1 MMANPR
7 EDSIFRD
14 QELTDTD
21 IPAPRSSH
29 CNAVSGS
36 GSGLAWSARANRTV
50 VVVVVVVADQKR
62 AALAGRRRQV
72 RTLYCWIAGLLDSAG
87 RSIGTRKVHSVGAS
101 FKWVDRSAKG
111 PAGPASRQQRGAS
124 FKFQFSRSE
133 VRGSRV
139 SCVRQHSITIDKY
152 IPRNLFR
159 SATAWICVARRAER

>member
-36 GSGLAWSARANRTV
+36 GSGLAWSARANRT
-50 VVVVVVVADQKR
+50 KSGTR
-62 AALAGRRRQV
+62 WPAAPSSDAL
-72 RTLYCWIAGLLDSAG
+72 LLDCWIAGCGGS
-87 RSIGTRKVHSVGAS
+87 
-101 FKWVDRSAKG
+101 VDRNAKG
-111 PAGPASRQQRGAS
+111 PQRGC
-124 FKFQFSRSE
+124 KFQVGRSERQRSSWSSQQAAAWCKFQVSIFE